1 MKIKSGSGTGEKKA
15 PYLKRLKADFKQN
28 AVLYLIVAL
37 PLIYYILFHYVPM
50 YGLLISFKNYSP
62 AMGVMESP
70 WVGLKHFMSFF
81 NGIYFERILSNT
93 FRISFFSILF
103 GFPAPI
109 LLALLINEFTNKKFV
124 KTVQTIT
131 YLPHFISLVVVCG
144 IISSFAGSNGIIT
157 NLIEKFTN
165 DNTSILVKPE
175 CFTALYVIS
184 DIWQAIGWDSII
196 YFAALTSIDPELYEA
211 CTIDGGGRLR
221 QAWNVTLPGIMPTII
236 IMLIL
241 RMGSILSVGYEKI
254 ILLYNPLTYKTAD
267 VISTYV
273 YRKGLLEN
281 NYSYATAIGLFN
293 SVVNVIFLV
302 LANSLSKKVSDT
314 SLW

>member
-28 AVLYLIVAL
+28 AVLYMIVAL

-50 YGLLISFKNYSP
+50 YGLTISFKNYSP

-70 WVGLKHFMSFF
+70 WVGMKHFMSFF
-81 NGIYFERILSNT
+81 KGIYFGRIFSNT

-157 NLIEKFTN
+157 NLIEKFTG

-281 NYSYATAIGLFN
+281 NYSYATAIGPFN
-293 SVVNVIFLV
+293 SVINVIFLV
-302 LANSLSKKVSDT
+302 VANTISKKVSDT